1 MLAAPGADRF
11 GLYGTADGISSGAHP
26 QGPGQWPP
34 PVGAPLVHVGSV
46 TGGSGW
52 VFLGLMRSPILVALL
67 ATGLIWYM
75 AWAAVRWQAEPFVRQ
90 MARESGDPGVQ
101 ATYGLPDDGAK
112 GSSFTAL
119 QDYRQ

>member
-11 GLYGTADGISSGAHP
+11 GLYGTAGGISSGAHP

-52 VFLGLMRSPILVALL
+52 VFLGADAL
-67 ATGLIWYM
+67 AH
-75 AWAAVRWQAEPFVRQ
+75 P
-90 MARESGDPGVQ
+90 SGSSGHWTDPV
-101 ATYGLPDDGAK
+101 YGLGRCEVAGRTFRPADGP
-112 GSSFTAL
+112 
-119 QDYRQ
+119 